1 MIHCALNDLTI
12 SMILWEPPFTRARSL
27 DLGRSLVLAPSLVLV
42 RSLVL
47 ARSLILPI
55 SESTVLK
62 RNIDA
67 AGTVPKMTR
76 PALASLAQPLL
87 CDGWITHNDTLRA

>member
-1 MIHCALNDLTI
+1 MIV
-12 SMILWEPPFTRARSL
+12 WEPPFTRARSL

-76 PALASLAQPLL
+76 PALAQPSL